1 MRAAVVAI
9 LTGAVLLALVPAVG
23 AAQPENPTAR
33 AEQGSFNK
41 AQAGLDH
48 QAPAAWEHDG
58 PARPH
63 VEWD

>member
-1 MRAAVVAI
+1 MRAAVVAVLI
-9 LTGAVLLALVPAVG
+9 GVVLLGLVPAAG
-23 AAQPENPTAR
+23 AARPENPTAR

-41 AQAGLDH
+41 SPAGLDH

-63 VEWD
+63 VEWE

>member
-9 LTGAVLLALVPAVG
+9 LIGAVLLGFSPAAG
-23 AAQPENPTAR
+23 AAQPEHPTAR

-41 AQAGLDH
+41 SPVGLDH
-48 QAPAAWEHDG
+48 QAPGAWEHDG

-63 VEWD
+63 VEWE